1 MRVSLK
7 AMAIAAGA
15 LWGGGVLFV
24 GLVNLAIPSYGL
36 SFLQMLS
43 SVYPGFHASRTMGAV
58 LTGTGYAFVD
68 GAIKGLL
75 FSWHCARLSARLVC
89 FDERLIND
97 YLLLHLL
104 GTSADAYSSRPLG
117 DLLDLTALKTRSG
130 LLPSIAIA
138 FKTAGT

>member
-1 MRVSLK
+1 
-7 AMAIAAGA
+7 MAIAAGA

-43 SVYPGFHASRTMGAV
+43 SVYPGFHASRTMGDV

-75 FSWHCARLSARLVC
+75 FSWLYNLSAGR
-89 FDERLIND
+89 
-97 YLLLHLL
+97 
-104 GTSADAYSSRPLG
+104 SR
-117 DLLDLTALKTRSG
+117 T
-130 LLPSIAIA
+130 
-138 FKTAGT
+138 